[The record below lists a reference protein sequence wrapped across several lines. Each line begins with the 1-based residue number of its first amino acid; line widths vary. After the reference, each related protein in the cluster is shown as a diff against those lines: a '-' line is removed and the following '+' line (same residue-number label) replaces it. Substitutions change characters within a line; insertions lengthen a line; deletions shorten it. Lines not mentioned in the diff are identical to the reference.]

1 MITPLSGSLVV
12 RVSRLMEGPVLKA
25 VGGRW
30 QVPEDQVTRRER
42 FQAVHP
48 EVHIEYRPGNAWS
61 ASWVSVD
68 GHPEDARALELKAL
82 LDKLEARFGAA
93 GD

>member
-1 MITPLSGSLVV
+1 M
-12 RVSRLMEGPVLKA
+12 LKV
-25 VGGRW
+25 VGGGS
-30 QVPEDQVTRRER
+30 QGQVTRRER

-48 EVHIEYRPGNAWS
+48 EVHIEYRPGDAWS
-61 ASWVSVD
+61 ASWATAD
-68 GHPEDARALELKAL
+68 GHPEDTRALELKAL